1 MKMRKLI
8 SICLFLSL
16 FCGGAAAQKGVVLRS
31 IDGNTY
37 DVGELIKKDQVTIVS
52 FFATWCKPCL
62 RELGAINDVYD
73 DWKESVDVQFIAVS
87 IDTAQDSEKVAPLA
101 NGNAW
106 DFLVL
111 LDPEGELKRQMQ
123 VQTVPHTVIF
133 DKRGKAVDTHNSYT
147 DGDENAIFEMIKKL

>member
-1 MKMRKLI
+1 MRRLV
-8 SICLFLSL
+8 SIFAIAVLLSL
-16 FCGGAAAQKGVVLRS
+16 SVCAQQGVVLRS
-31 IDGNTY
+31 IDGKSYN
-37 DVGELIKKDQVTIVS
+37 VGELIKKDKVTILS

-73 DWKESVDVQFIAVS
+73 DWREQVDVQFIAVS

-111 LDPEGELKRQMQ
+111 LDAEGELKRQLQ
-123 VQTVPHTVIF
+123 VQTVPHTIIF
-133 DKRGKAVDTHNSYT
+133 DKRGKVVDTHNSYT
-147 DGDENAIFEMIKKL
+147 DGDEIAMFELIKKL